1 VHDSGHDLGER
12 RSELSIDRGGLRGLE
27 HGSLGVLSGTGAA
40 AHVVESLGDRGLVL
54 ASGLLADKLALGAG
68 AHEGLAALPVTVGG
82 LAKRSALG
90 LRSNASGV
98 ADGRRANGLALGA
111 VVLLAKR
118 LRATNRASGLL
129 TVDIAL
135 GAGELLALH
144 LALGASAD
152 GVAHS
157 GAGGVITLPLALG
170 VAL

>member
-1 VHDSGHDLGER
+1 VHDSGHDLGEG